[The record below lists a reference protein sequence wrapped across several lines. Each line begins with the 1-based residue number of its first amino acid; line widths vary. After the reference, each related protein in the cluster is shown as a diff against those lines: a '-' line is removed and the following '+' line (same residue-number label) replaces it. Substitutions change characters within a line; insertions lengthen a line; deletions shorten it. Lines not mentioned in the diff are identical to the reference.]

1 MDQIVYDM
9 SSQSEAEPNIFIK
22 KDWISILDNQNG
34 IYSSNQCVVDTSQ
47 LSNSNKYMNY
57 REGYFTIP
65 MLLTLTQSSNTVNF
79 TPAAVGNSCDYA
91 LSLKN
96 WYGSIIHSISVD
108 LAGTTIIQQTPF
120 QSLWNTF
127 KLMTTL
133 SYQDLLTIGPSI
145 GFYPDNSAS
154 WVYTPNSMAA
164 ATVNISGIGV
174 TNNHNFFTT
183 PVVSGAFNSME
194 ITNNGMYQRQKAWN
208 FNTLGYTGASSA
220 LSGQFSAL
228 LSSTSVNLVYK
239 SSVIP
244 AVSGTASVRGYWQAQ
259 IVGTVLLRHLH
270 SFFDKMPLC
279 KGVFMKITMN
289 LNNTIVNNSVLG
301 VAGAPLSSQSQA
313 LSGCSFPMGGINPIM
328 FASGAA
334 SNGMAT
340 VIPTATTVS
349 LFASIYVGATCYE
362 ANAVSASAPKGYV
375 NNVTL
380 NVPSYTFNPVYEQAY
395 LSNPVRKIDY
405 SDIYQYQALGVKASG
420 TFNQLVTNGIAGIK
434 SVLVLPFHSAAA
446 TVNNLISPLQSCF
459 DPAGGGTTSPL
470 TLLNNF
476 NVVISGQN
484 AIYNSERYSYEQF
497 LNQLIGQNGVN
508 GNQLDGVSSGL
519 VSQFD
524 FENSYNYYF
533 VNVERCLPI
542 EKGVSKSVSITGTN
556 VNAVDL
562 DLYIFVEYGVSIQLN
577 LLTGGRV

>member
-65 MLLTLTQSSNTVNF
+65 MLLTLTQLTTTANF
-79 TPAAVGNSCDYA
+79 TPLQVANSCDYA

-145 GFYPDNSAS
+145 GFYPDNSSS
-154 WVYTPNSMAA
+154 WAYTPNSLSGASLA
-164 ATVNISGIGV
+164 GIGV
-174 TNNHNFFTT
+174 NNNSNFFAQ
-183 PVVSGAFNSME
+183 PVVSGAFNSEE

-220 LSGQFSAL
+220 NSGLYNAL
-228 LSSTSVNLVYK
+228 LSQTSVTLAYK
-239 SSVIP
+239 SSVVAP
-244 AVSGTASVRGYWQAQ
+244 VDGTTGVRGYWQAQ

-279 KGVFMKITMN
+279 KGVFMKITLN

-301 VAGAPLSSQSQA
+301 TGTVATSQSQSLA
-313 LSGCSFPMGGINPIM
+313 GCSFPMGGVNPIM

-334 SNGMAT
+334 SNGMAK
-340 VIPTATTVS
+340 VVATANTVS
-349 LFASIYVGATCYE
+349 LYASLYVGAVCYE
-362 ANAVSASAPKGYV
+362 ANAVAATAPKGYV

-405 SDIYQYQALGVKASG
+405 SDIYQYQVLNVLKSG

-434 SVLVLPFHSAAA
+434 SVLVLPFHSAVTA
-446 TVNNLISPLQSCF
+446 VNNLISPLQSCF
-459 DPAGGGTTSPL
+459 DPAGGGPTSPL
-470 TLLNNF
+470 TLISNF
-476 NVVISGQN
+476 NVIISGQN
-484 AIYNSERYSYEQF
+484 AIYNSERYTYEQF

-519 VSQFD
+519 VSQYD

-556 VNAVDL
+556 LSEVAI
-562 DLYIFVEYGVSIQLN
+562 DLYVFVEYGVSIQLN

>member
-1 MDQIVYDM
+1 
-9 SSQSEAEPNIFIK
+9 
-22 KDWISILDNQNG
+22 
-34 IYSSNQCVVDTSQ
+34 
-47 LSNSNKYMNY
+47 
-57 REGYFTIP
+57 
-65 MLLTLTQSSNTVNF
+65 
-79 TPAAVGNSCDYA
+79 
-91 LSLKN
+91 
-96 WYGSIIHSISVD
+96 
-108 LAGTTIIQQTPF
+108 
-120 QSLWNTF
+120 
-127 KLMTTL
+127 
-133 SYQDLLTIGPSI
+133 
-145 GFYPDNSAS
+145 
-154 WVYTPNSMAA
+154 
-164 ATVNISGIGV
+164 
-174 TNNHNFFTT
+174 
-183 PVVSGAFNSME
+183 ME

-208 FNTLGYTGASSA
+208 FNTLGLTGASSA
-220 LSGQFSAL
+220 NSGLFSTL
-228 LSSTSVNLVYK
+228 LTSTSATLVYK
-239 SSVIP
+239 SSVTP
-244 AVSGTASVRGYWQAQ
+244 PVSGTASVRGYWQAQ

-289 LNNTIVNNSVLG
+289 LNNTVVSNSVVG
-301 VAGAPLSSQSQA
+301 TTGSVATSQSQTLA
-313 LSGCSFPMGGINPIM
+313 NCSFPMGGINPIM
-328 FASGAA
+328 FASGAT
-334 SNGMAT
+334 SNGMAN
-340 VIPTATTVS
+340 VIPTATTTV
-349 LFASIYVGATCYE
+349 LFASIYVGSKCYE
-362 ANAVSASAPKGYV
+362 TNAVAANAPSGYV
-375 NNVTL
+375 NNLTL
-380 NVPSYTFNPVYEQAY
+380 NVPSYVFNTIYEQAY

-405 SDIYQYQALGVKASG
+405 SDIYQYQSLGIKAG
-420 TFNQLVTNGIAGIK
+420 NTFNQLVTNGIAGIK
-434 SVLVLPFHSAAA
+434 SVLVLPFHSAVAA
-446 TVNNLISPLQSCF
+446 VNNTISPLQSCF

>member
-57 REGYFTIP
+57 REGYFSIP
-65 MLLTLTQSSNTVNF
+65 MLLTLTQSTNTVNF
-79 TPAAVGNSCDYA
+79 VPAAAANSCDYA

-154 WVYTPNSMAA
+154 WTYTPNTLAGAA
-164 ATVNISGIGV
+164 LAGIGV
-174 TNNHNFFTT
+174 NNNNNFVTN
-183 PVVSGAFNSME
+183 PVVSGAFNSLE
-194 ITNNGMYQRQKAWN
+194 ITNKGMYERQKAWN
-208 FNTLGYTGASSA
+208 FNTGGLTGASSA
-220 LSGQFSAL
+220 NSGLFNTL
-228 LSSTSVNLVYK
+228 LSQTSVTLAYK
-239 SSVIP
+239 SSVVAP
-244 AVSGTASVRGYWQAQ
+244 VSGTILVRGYWQAQ

-289 LNNTIVNNSVLG
+289 LNNTIVNNSVVG
-301 VAGAPLSSQSQA
+301 TGTVATSQSQT
-313 LSGCSFPMGGINPIM
+313 LSGCSFPMGGVNPIM

-340 VIPTATTVS
+340 VVATGTTVS
-349 LFASIYVGATCYE
+349 LFASLYVGAVCYE
-362 ANAVSASAPKGYV
+362 ANASSSGANVPRGYV

-405 SDIYQYQALGVKASG
+405 SDIYQYQVLNILKSG

-434 SVLVLPFHSAAA
+434 SVLILPFHTAVTA
-446 TVNNLISPLQSCF
+446 VNNTISPLQSCF

-470 TLLNNF
+470 SLLSNF

-484 AIYNSERYSYEQF
+484 SIYNSERYTYEQF
-497 LNQLIGQNGVN
+497 LNQLIGQNGIN

-519 VSQFD
+519 ISQSD
-524 FENSYNYYF
+524 FENSYNYYY

-542 EKGVSKSVSITGTN
+542 EKGVSKSISITGTN
-556 VNAVDL
+556 LTEVAL
-562 DLYIFVEYGVSIQLN
+562 DLYVFVEYGVSIQLN

>member
-34 IYSSNQCVVDTSQ
+34 VYSSNQAVIDTSQ

-65 MLLTLTQSSNTVNF
+65 MILTLTQSTNTVNF
-79 TPAAVGNSCDYA
+79 LPGAAASSCDYA

-154 WVYTPNSMAA
+154 WAYAPNSLSAA
-164 ATVNISGIGV
+164 ALAGIGV
-174 TNNHNFFTT
+174 NNNNNFFTT
-183 PVVSGAFNSME
+183 PVVSGAYNSME

-208 FNTLGYTGASSA
+208 FNTLGLTGASSA
-220 LSGQFSAL
+220 NSGLFSTL
-228 LSSTSVNLVYK
+228 LTSTSATLVYK
-239 SSVIP
+239 SSVTP
-244 AVSGTASVRGYWQAQ
+244 PVSGTASVRGYWQAQ

-289 LNNTIVNNSVLG
+289 LNNTVVSNSVVG
-301 VAGAPLSSQSQA
+301 TTGSVATSQSQTLA
-313 LSGCSFPMGGINPIM
+313 NCSFPMGGINPIM
-328 FASGAA
+328 FASGAT
-334 SNGMAT
+334 SNGMAN
-340 VIPTATTVS
+340 VIPTATTTV
-349 LFASIYVGATCYE
+349 LFASIYVGSKCYE
-362 ANAVSASAPKGYV
+362 TNAVAANAPSGYV
-375 NNVTL
+375 NNLTL
-380 NVPSYTFNPVYEQAY
+380 NVPSYVFNTIYEQAY

-405 SDIYQYQALGVKASG
+405 SDIYQYQSLGIKAG
-420 TFNQLVTNGIAGIK
+420 NTFNQLVTNGIAGIK
-434 SVLVLPFHSAAA
+434 SVLVLPFHSAVAA
-446 TVNNLISPLQSCF
+446 VNNTISPLQSCF

>member
-34 IYSSNQCVVDTSQ
+34 VYSSNQAVIDTSQ

-65 MLLTLTQSSNTVNF
+65 MLLSLTQSSNSVNF
-79 TPAAVGNSCDYA
+79 LPGAAASSCDYA

-154 WVYTPNSMAA
+154 WAYTPNSLAA
-164 ATVNISGIGV
+164 AALAGIGV
-174 TNNHNFFTT
+174 NNNTNFFTT
-183 PVVSGAFNSME
+183 PVVSGAYNSME

-208 FNTLGYTGASSA
+208 FNTLGLTGASSA
-220 LSGQFSAL
+220 NSGLFSTL
-228 LSSTSVNLVYK
+228 LSTTGVGLVYK
-239 SSVIP
+239 SSVAVP
-244 AVSGTASVRGYWQAQ
+244 VSGTTGVRGYWQAQ

-289 LNNTIVNNSVLG
+289 LNNTVVSNSVVG
-301 VAGAPLSSQSQA
+301 TAGSVATSQSQTLA
-313 LSGCSFPMGGINPIM
+313 NCSFPMGGINPIM
-328 FASGAA
+328 FASGAT
-334 SNGMAT
+334 SNGMAN
-340 VIPTATTVS
+340 VIPTATTTV
-349 LFASIYVGATCYE
+349 LFASIYVGSKCYE
-362 ANAVSASAPKGYV
+362 TNAVAAVVPSGYV
-375 NNVTL
+375 NNLTL

-405 SDIYQYQALGVKASG
+405 SDIYQYQALGVKTNT

-434 SVLVLPFHSAAA
+434 SVLVLPFHAAVA
-446 TVNNLISPLQSCF
+446 AVNNTISPLQSCF

-470 TLLNNF
+470 SILSNF

-497 LNQLIGQNGVN
+497 LNQLVGQNGVN

-556 VNAVDL
+556 INSVDL